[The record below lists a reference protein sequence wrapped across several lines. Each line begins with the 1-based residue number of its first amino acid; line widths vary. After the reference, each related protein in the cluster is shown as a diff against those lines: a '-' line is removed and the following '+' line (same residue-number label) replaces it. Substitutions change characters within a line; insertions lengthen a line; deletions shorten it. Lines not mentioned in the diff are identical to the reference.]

1 MKKKQNLK
9 DKILQNWSGNSNVK
23 KQAVIYLVE
32 KCTLYAEHGS
42 RIILTAPKVSNK
54 DFKNNIKQ
62 FGSSFQITDL
72 QNTGDSSV
80 IIHYPHKT
88 KETLW

>member
-1 MKKKQNLK
+1 VDITTNSISLGYNNNILNSYEYLKQQLLQSKIHLSNEKKQNLK

-42 RIILTAPKVSNK
+42 RIILTAPKS
-54 DFKNNIKQ
+54 KQ
-62 FGSSFQITDL
+62 QRF
-72 QNTGDSSV
+72 
-80 IIHYPHKT
+80 
-88 KETLW
+88 